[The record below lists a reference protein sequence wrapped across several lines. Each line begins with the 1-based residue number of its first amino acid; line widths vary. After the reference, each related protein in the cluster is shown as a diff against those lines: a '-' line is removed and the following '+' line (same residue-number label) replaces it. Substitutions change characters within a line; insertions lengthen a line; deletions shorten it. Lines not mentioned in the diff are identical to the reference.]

1 MEDTKYSKIVR
12 VLKSD
17 ILAGK
22 YGANVPLPSERVI
35 AARFGVSRPTVRQ
48 AIQTLRLM
56 GLVKPDRGRGTFL
69 TARGASRK
77 IGLML
82 TGFPYSE
89 FFEPMVTA
97 FTDLAR
103 KMGYTLVFGGVR
115 SLDPQARIAEARE
128 IIAQFAGEQV
138 AGVIYHPLDYA
149 FDSGEANR
157 RLLAELDGANIPV
170 VLFDSDVV
178 LAPERSAYDLVSID
192 NCLAGETL
200 ARHLIERGARNIHF
214 LLKPNWIANALN
226 RVRGAAYAVVNGGGR
241 WSRENVLVSAPDDLA
256 RIRACFRKRNRPDAF
271 ICENDSLAA
280 NFLKSLERLGLSV
293 PGDVLLAG
301 FDDQNIA
308 RLLTPSL
315 TSIHQPC
322 ADIAAATFHRLLR
335 RIAQPSLPP
344 QEIFLHAPL
353 VTRSST
359 DRGSALPARK
369 SLSRKMKER
378 SLK

>member
-115 SLDPQARIAEARE
+115 SP
-128 IIAQFAGEQV
+128 
-138 AGVIYHPLDYA
+138 
-149 FDSGEANR
+149 
-157 RLLAELDGANIPV
+157 
-170 VLFDSDVV
+170 
-178 LAPERSAYDLVSID
+178 RS
-192 NCLAGETL
+192 
-200 ARHLIERGARNIHF
+200 GARTISCRSTTVSRARR
-214 LLKPNWIANALN
+214 W
-226 RVRGAAYAVVNGGGR
+226 RG
-241 WSRENVLVSAPDDLA
+241 
-256 RIRACFRKRNRPDAF
+256 
-271 ICENDSLAA
+271 
-280 NFLKSLERLGLSV
+280 
-293 PGDVLLAG
+293 
-301 FDDQNIA
+301 
-308 RLLTPSL
+308 T
-315 TSIHQPC
+315 
-322 ADIAAATFHRLLR
+322 
-335 RIAQPSLPP
+335 
-344 QEIFLHAPL
+344 
-353 VTRSST
+353 
-359 DRGSALPARK
+359 
-369 SLSRKMKER
+369 
-378 SLK
+378 